1 MVVSDLVNKI
11 SFVGSLTPLDK
22 LNAGLT
28 TSIKSIGLSTVAFG
42 TAGIAL
48 NAWVKSATDGIN
60 SLANLS
66 KDVGVSVEAMQ
77 EWGFV
82 ASLNGSTA
90 EAVNASIL
98 GLSERIG
105 EYANLDSGEGKAI
118 FEKLGISIKDAT
130 GNVKTADAVM
140 NDLRKSMQGM
150 GASEQISIL
159 NKLGIDKSMIQT
171 LRLTDEQMASL
182 TDRAKALGVVT
193 TEQAQSVIDYQDS
206 LTALSYGLNAVK
218 TQLAIAFTPS
228 LKDTA
233 NAFTDLL
240 ADNKDLIQNGLS
252 KTIGVL
258 SSFVGA
264 LMNTGKLLY
273 NVIDNTIGFKNAM
286 MLLGAAILYV
296 NRAMYLNPLG
306 ALIGSI
312 ILAIGVVDDLMVA
325 FDGGE
330 SVIQDFFASFDI
342 DIVKTLTGAFDVL
355 KGTWNGLIA
364 IVLRL
369 SESVLSLF
377 AILEKGGKFAGV
389 DFGLGLEEQ
398 YAKTKLLREEY
409 QKLSKEQLGGAFKD
423 GISINP
429 IENKKL
435 SEITV
440 PNYYDNSVLNEKK
453 LNTSINNYDNSITNN
468 YQEFLAPK
476 LNQNAVLPSSIT
488 NNTNTSEAPVYNN
501 NQTNNIKIDVKS
513 DNPAIV
519 GQTIRDNLNKELSNA
534 NKQFNNGGM

>member
-1 MVVSDLVNKI
+1 MVVSELVNKI
-11 SFVGSLTPLDK
+11 SFVGSLQPLDR

-28 TSIKSIGLSTVAFG
+28 TSIKAIGLSSVAFG
-42 TAGIAL
+42 GAGIAL

-60 SLANLS
+60 NLANLS

-90 EAVNASIL
+90 ESVNASIL

-130 GNVKTADAVM
+130 GNVKTADVVM

-182 TDRAKALGVVT
+182 TNRARALGVVT

-206 LTALSYGLNAVK
+206 LTALSYGLNSVK

-228 LKDTA
+228 LTKTA

-240 ADNKDLIQNGLS
+240 AENKDLIQNGLS

-264 LMNTGKLLY
+264 LYNTGRLIY
-273 NVIDNTIGFKNAM
+273 NVIDNTIGFENTL

-296 NRAMYLNPLG
+296 NRAMLLNP
-306 ALIGSI
+306 IGLVTAAI
-312 ILAIGVVDDLMVA
+312 VLAIGVVDDLMVA

-330 SVIQDFFASFDI
+330 SVIAEFFASFDI
-342 DIVKTLTGAFDVL
+342 DIVKALTGAFDVL

-364 IVLRL
+364 IALRL

-409 QKLSKEQLGGAFKD
+409 QKLSEQQLSGAFAD
-423 GISINP
+423 GINVTPS
-429 IENKKL
+429 
-435 SEITV
+435 
-440 PNYYDNSVLNEKK
+440 
-453 LNTSINNYDNSITNN
+453 
-468 YQEFLAPK
+468 
-476 LNQNAVLPSSIT
+476 LNQNAVLPNNMT
-488 NNTNTSEAPVYNN
+488 NNNSAVNNN
-501 NQTNNIKIDVKS
+501 NQSNTFNFEIKS
-513 DNPAIV
+513 DNPVVV
-519 GQTIRDNLNKELSNA
+519 GQTIRENLNKELANA
-534 NKQFNNGGM
+534 NKQFNVGGQ